1 MEAGPEP
8 PGGHLF
14 VYFYLKAKL
23 ERQTDKWQTTDRN
36 LHLLVQWPEVDWS
49 KARSREFL
57 PSLPCHCQNPG
68 NLTLLHCFPRLLPG
82 SWIGTGAHVWYQYQR
97 WQLYLPHHSTDSV
110 AIHFFFLIWWVNM
123 WPKWVNT
130 LGITLD
136 TYFLSLGLVIRQVKM
151 TSSFGPTGV
160 FTTTMSYEQH
170 SLYLYNRML
179 DSLPLPIPAMSG
191 YTLT

>member
-1 MEAGPEP
+1 MARGGLVQSQEPRISSKSPMSVPEP
-8 PGGHLF
+8 RQFDSPPLF
-14 VYFYLKAKL
+14 S
-23 ERQTDKWQTTDRN
+23 QTVT
-36 LHLLVQWPEVDWS
+36 
-49 KARSREFL
+49 
-57 PSLPCHCQNPG
+57 
-68 NLTLLHCFPRLLPG
+68 G
-82 SWIGTGAHVWYQYQR
+82 SWIGTGAHVWYQHQR

-123 WPKWVNT
+123 WPKWANT

-136 TYFLSLGLVIRQVKM
+136 TYILSLGLVIRQVKM
-151 TSSFGPTGV
+151 TSSFGPTGI
-160 FTTTMSYEQH
+160 FTITMSYEQH